1 LNYVPPCASIG
12 AWQKKQKGAPARARA
27 LKRYGEMEAPGAYF
41 VLHEEWL
48 PAIAWFFTHPL
59 SVRPVPPIFAAVEV
73 IAASWPFEQN

>member
-1 LNYVPPCASIG
+1 MA
-12 AWQKKQKGAPARARA
+12 KKQKGAPARARA

-48 PAIAWFFTHPL
+48 PAIACILDPSL
-59 SVRPVPPIFAAVEV
+59 SVWPVPPIFAAVEV